1 MVHVREYTSYMKLFA
16 QQTNSAEVEEHCA
29 VLVLET
35 IPLVMTTFK
44 KEMRRNR
51 PSGMTVPQLRT
62 MLFLDRHT
70 GESLSE
76 VAEFL
81 GLTLSTTSKL
91 VDGLVKRQ
99 FIARGFSTE
108 DRRRHI
114 LTLTAFGQ
122 ETLASMHQVARARMA
137 EVLSGL
143 TDEERP
149 VVMRAMQALQRLL
162 QPGDAGLA
170 EAGRVVR

>member
-1 MVHVREYTSYMKLFA
+1 MKLFV

-70 GESLSE
+70 GGSLSE

-91 VDGLVKRQ
+91 VDGLVKRE
-99 FIARGFSTE
+99 FLTREYAAD
-108 DRRRHI
+108 DRRRNI

-122 ETLASMHQVARARMA
+122 ETLASMHEVARARMV
-137 EVLSGL
+137 EILSGL

-149 VVMRAMQALQRLL
+149 VVLQAMQALQRLL
-162 QPGDAGLA
+162 GPGDAGTA
-170 EAGRVVR
+170 AAGGIAR